1 MENSVH
7 YGKDLY
13 GYKYSNQIN
22 NYDADTVVFSC
33 EPPLLFDVKAHA
45 LKIKKLENSDYD
57 LVYEIRDGALYLSR
71 LEFEPAVLY
80 NVGKIMGAE
89 PCRPYRTILPIR
101 PMHLQIPR

>member
-22 NYDADTVVFSC
+22 NYDADIVVFGC
-33 EPPLLFDVKAHA
+33 EPPLIFDVKAHA

-57 LVYEIRDGALYLSR
+57 LVYEIRDGVLYLSR
-71 LEFEPAVLY
+71 LEFYIMWAKLWVQSLAVL
-80 NVGKIMGAE
+80 I
-89 PCRPYRTILPIR
+89 RTSDAV
-101 PMHLQIPR
+101 PMPSALFT